1 MGLNTHSH
9 SQTHSAVTEPMRR
22 LISWVASKLKA
33 VLCSH
38 ARHNNFLLPLH
49 FSLAGI
55 VGELGGDA
63 CETERQSKIKKEREA
78 IG

>member
-55 VGELGGDA
+55 VGELGGVHA
-63 CETERQSKIKKEREA
+63 RQSKIKKEREA

>member
-55 VGELGGDA
+55 VGELGGGVHA
-63 CETERQSKIKKEREA
+63 RQSKIKKEREA